1 MMIFFIVFIAFIS
14 GMFFRFTI
22 RHPDPYNLENQK
34 PNLRGID
41 KKYVIL

>member
-22 RHPDPYNLENQK
+22 RHPDPFNLKNQK
-34 PNLRGID
+34 LNFRGID
-41 KKYVIL
+41 KNYVIL